1 MQVRRIVFTISVAF
15 ITALAGTG
23 CGHLPPL
30 DRQESA
36 TAVPTV
42 PIARSLATATPT
54 PTPTLTPTPTPTATP
69 TPAQIDEAAAE
80 QMVRDY
86 FQALDDG
93 DYERLRL
100 LTTGQAADTT
110 DEIARQVQ
118 EAERTNGVAL
128 DAAVTRLEIVN
139 AERQGAGV
147 KVGTDFVVAIN
158 ARAGPFSFKVRK
170 TSGQADFLVEP
181 VSGEPRIT
189 EIRGNLI
196 D

>member
-1 MQVRRIVFTISVAF
+1 MQVRTIVFTVSIAF
-15 ITALAGTG
+15 IAALAGTG
-23 CGHLPPL
+23 CGHLPLL

-42 PIARSLATATPT
+42 PVARSLATAT
-54 PTPTLTPTPTPTATP
+54 PTPTLTPTPTPTTTP
-69 TPAQIDEAAAE
+69 TPAQVDEAAAE

-100 LTTGQAADTT
+100 LATGQAAVVSA
-110 DEIARQVQ
+110 EIARQVQ

-128 DAAVTRLEIVN
+128 DAAVTCLEIVN
-139 AERQGAGV
+139 AERQGASV
-147 KVGTDFVVAIN
+147 EVGTDFGIAIN
-158 ARAGPFSFKVRK
+158 ARAGPFSFKVRE